1 MRRTVGRCGL
11 GSRDRTTDVVLYDSD
26 YGFAMNIIKNL
37 YLGPGEPG
45 PGDEWKIPPGPIEVP
60 DEIAAEAQPAV
71 HETGLLHRLTHRD

>member
-1 MRRTVGRCGL
+1 M

-45 PGDEWKIPPGPIEVP
+45 PGDEWKMPPGPIEVQ
-60 DEIAAEAQPAV
+60 DEIVAEAGPAV
-71 HETGLLHRLTHRD
+71 RGAGLLDRLTHRG